1 MTETFTYGL
10 FNRPAMY
17 GTVPAGFTNEQS
29 HKDFAYG
36 TIDYS
41 HRLTDEEIYRYE
53 LARVSPN
60 TFDLPIGATVERLDA
75 GESGY
80 TSTRYYRGRYIL
92 THKATGDEE
101 YSVKVSDVREIT
113 VPIAVEPVKAPAMVC
128 PECGSTCKSLKTYE
142 DSTWGITHTYK
153 CMSCGLK
160 FDQSFPDAMPEAVD
174 AHGNALCERCHR
186 NHIFYADSERFCQ
199 PCLLAIESE
208 YDAKIAREEA
218 QSLYNSN
225 SGVDAEDYRAHMD
238 AFAPELVSEATPAPF
253 AVGDYVFVVTDNG
266 KIIRG
271 HIEVLEN
278 VWYDVRTDLG
288 ALFIANVNATFRTF
302 IEAKI
307 YRSQR
312 DGVSETPTDGET
324 AMLTPDDII
333 ALAIDDIRDQ
343 RRPANP
349 ARFADNVQSAI
360 DSIRAENKAL
370 KQRLA
375 AAQKALVAIVSI
387 KYDDMQAIRD
397 RAETGL
403 IESDYYVASL
413 K

>member
-1 MTETFTYGL
+1 MAKVTPKAERIFQDICILTTRDSQDEGYVRRPAYFGGALDELNELGLIDLSMPRKVRLTDAGREYAQQQGWIAAPAVEPQEQPKKETTMAETFTYGL

-17 GTVPAGFTNEQS
+17 GTVPAGFTNAQDNKE
-29 HKDFAYG
+29 FAYG
-36 TIDYS
+36 TIDYD

-53 LARVSPN
+53 LARFSPN

-75 GESGY
+75 GEDGY
-80 TSTRYYRGRYIL
+80 TIIRYYRGRYIL

-101 YSVKVSDVREIT
+101 YSVKVSDVRA
-113 VPIAVEPVKAPAMVC
+113 IAAPAAAPEAKEAASEPTSAPETVDGSMRPCEHCNGSGHVTRSGLYIVPC
-128 PECGSTCKSLKTYE
+128 PECDGT
-142 DSTWGITHTYK
+142 GIHT
-153 CMSCGLK
+153 
-160 FDQSFPDAMPEAVD
+160 E
-174 AHGNALCERCHR
+174 
-186 NHIFYADSERFCQ
+186 
-199 PCLLAIESE
+199 
-208 YDAKIAREEA
+208 
-218 QSLYNSN
+218 
-225 SGVDAEDYRAHMD
+225 
-238 AFAPELVSEATPAPF
+238 
-253 AVGDYVFVVTDNG
+253 
-266 KIIRG
+266 
-271 HIEVLEN
+271 
-278 VWYDVRTDLG
+278 
-288 ALFIANVNATFRTF
+288 
-302 IEAKI
+302 
-307 YRSQR
+307 
-312 DGVSETPTDGET
+312 PTL
-324 AMLTPDDII
+324 LTPDDII

>member
-60 TFDLPIGATVERLDA
+60 TFDLPIGATVERMDA

-80 TSTRYYRGRYIL
+80 TITRYYRGRYIL

-101 YSVKVSDVREIT
+101 YSVKVSDVRAIA
-113 VPIAVEPVKAPAMVC
+113 VPIAVKPVKAPAMLC
-128 PECGSTCKSLKTYE
+128 PECGSTCKSLKTYA

-160 FDQSFPDAMPEAVD
+160 FDQSFPDATPEAVD
-174 AHGNALCERCHR
+174 AHGNAVCERCHR
-186 NHIFYADSERFCQ
+186 NPIFYADSERFCQ

-208 YDAKIAREEA
+208 YDAKIAREEL
-218 QSLYNSN
+218 QSLYNSD
-225 SGVDAEDYRAHMD
+225 SGVDAEDYRAHID
-238 AFAPELVSEATPAPF
+238 AFAPEAASEADEATPAHRASSSTAKRLNGTSVDVKYIGHGF
-253 AVGDYVFVVTDNG
+253 FRTTDDAGFSDIYITDFQLQGDLIDTVIVAPKDA
-266 KIIRG
+266 
-271 HIEVLEN
+271 E
-278 VWYDVRTDLG
+278 
-288 ALFIANVNATFRTF
+288 VNALR
-302 IEAKI
+302 AKN
-307 YRSQR
+307 
-312 DGVSETPTDGET
+312 E
-324 AMLTPDDII
+324 
-333 ALAIDDIRDQ
+333 
-343 RRPANP
+343 
-349 ARFADNVQSAI
+349 
-360 DSIRAENKAL
+360 AL
-370 KQRLA
+370 KQQLA
-375 AAQKALVAIVSI
+375 TARANLAVAQKALIAITSV
-387 KYDDMQAIRD
+387 KYDDMQAVRD